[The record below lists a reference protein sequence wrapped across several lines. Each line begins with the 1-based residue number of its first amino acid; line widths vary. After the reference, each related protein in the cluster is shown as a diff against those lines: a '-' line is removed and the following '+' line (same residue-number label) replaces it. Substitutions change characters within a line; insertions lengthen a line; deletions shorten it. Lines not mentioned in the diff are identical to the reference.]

1 MQCMETREPQQPGN
15 AGCPA
20 SRWLQAEDAACAME
34 YLASQADAAMPARL
48 QARAF
53 LAKQLRVTANLH
65 LREQLET
72 IRQLQREL
80 PLI

>member
-1 MQCMETREPQQPGN
+1 METRDPQQPGD
-15 AGCPA
+15 A
-20 SRWLQAEDAACAME
+20 SCLATRWLQAEDAACAME
-34 YLASQADAAMPARL
+34 QLASRTDAATPARM

-53 LAKQLRVTANLH
+53 LARQLRVTANLH

>member
-1 MQCMETREPQQPGN
+1 
-15 AGCPA
+15 
-20 SRWLQAEDAACAME
+20 ME
-34 YLASQADAAMPARL
+34 YLASQADAATPARL

-53 LAKQLRVTANLH
+53 LAKQLRGTANLH